1 MAASSL
7 VAPLAQGPA
16 LPDRGEAAAPAA
28 PETVAAPGATQP
40 GAVQPGAVKPS
51 APKKAPL
58 VPKQA
63 PSKKIL
69 PGDLICGDCGEG
81 NAPQRRFCSR
91 CGVSLAAAVVAKEKW
106 YRKFI
111 PKRKQKTL
119 AAGER
124 TWKDESGNKKS
135 GKGKM
140 AFGRAAGKARLVIG
154 ALLLVGGIVFAAYAP
169 FRDWVTARSTSA
181 KDTVMDVIRP
191 QYVEVNAVPPANTN
205 VPPELTVLDHEVGKL
220 VDNFLNTTWI
230 VQGAAFPVTPTPA
243 AIITFGQPI
252 DLERLIVYNGDGE
265 QFQSFHRAK
274 TLRLVF
280 DTDKSDTIEL
290 KDVPDKQ
297 TVSVSGGSGITS
309 VTIFVD
315 EIYTAFQ
322 GNDLAISEIEFF
334 RKK

>member
-1 MAASSL
+1 
-7 VAPLAQGPA
+7 V
-16 LPDRGEAAAPAA
+16 APAA
-28 PETVAAPGATQP
+28 AAGAAATAAGQPEATQP
-40 GAVQPGAVKPS
+40 GAVQPTAVKPG
-51 APKKAPL
+51 APKKPAL

-81 NAPQRRFCSR
+81 NASQRKFCSR
-91 CGVSLAAAVVAKEKW
+91 CGASLAAAVVAKEKW
-106 YRKFI
+106 YRKFL

-135 GKGKM
+135 GKGKL

-154 ALLLVGGIVFAAYAP
+154 GLLLVAGVVYAAYQP
-169 FRDWVTARSTSA
+169 FRDWVNAKYTTA

-205 VPPELTVLDHEVGKL
+205 VPPELTVPEHEVGKL

-230 VQGAAFPVTPTPA
+230 VPGAAVVGPPKPTA
-243 AIITFGQPI
+243 TITFGQPI

-274 TLRLVF
+274 IIRLVF
-280 DTDKSDTIEL
+280 NNNKTDTIEL
-290 KDVPDKQ
+290 KDIPEKQ
-297 TVSVSGGSGITS
+297 TVSVDNGSNITS
-309 VTIFVD
+309 VQIFVD
-315 EIYTAFQ
+315 DIYTAFQ
-322 GNDLAISEIEFF
+322 GNDLAMSEIEFF